1 MRSKAGSLVLWMLLG
16 VVCLPGHSQ
25 DQDSASP
32 PLGDV
37 ARQARKNRAQ
47 ADNSQQSQAGHG
59 GDAAEA
65 REIAGLKPAPFKAN
79 ILITDSHSAIEK
91 WVLLPATEKP
101 RAGRIQKVTPGTKI
115 YVSFVVTDYNFPVS
129 ESMNLTYHTRFVKP
143 NGKVLDI
150 PPTSATVGADPRSP
164 SVIVL
169 NPVLDITFDSDDSPG
184 TFTFSVLIIDHVH
197 ASYAK
202 AEEHLD
208 LIWKF

>member
-1 MRSKAGSLVLWMLLG
+1 MPSKAGSLVLWILLG
-16 VVCLPGHSQ
+16 VVCLPGHGQ

-37 ARQARKNRAQ
+37 ARQARKNKAQ
-47 ADNSQQSQAGHG
+47 ADNSQPSQGDHG

-65 REIAGLKPAPFKAN
+65 REIAGLKAAPFKAN

-91 WVLLPATEKP
+91 WVLSPATEKP
-101 RAGRIQKVTPGTKI
+101 GTGRLRQVTPGTKI
-115 YVSFVVTDYNFPVS
+115 YVSFVVTDYTFPVS
-129 ESMNLTYHTRFVKP
+129 ERMNLTHHVRFVKP

-150 PPTSATVGADPRSP
+150 PPTSATIQADPRSP

-169 NPVLDITFDSDDSPG
+169 NPVLDITFDPDDNPG
-184 TFTFSVLIIDHVH
+184 TYTFSVLIIDHVH
-197 ASYAK
+197 STYAK
-202 AEEHLD
+202 AEEQLD